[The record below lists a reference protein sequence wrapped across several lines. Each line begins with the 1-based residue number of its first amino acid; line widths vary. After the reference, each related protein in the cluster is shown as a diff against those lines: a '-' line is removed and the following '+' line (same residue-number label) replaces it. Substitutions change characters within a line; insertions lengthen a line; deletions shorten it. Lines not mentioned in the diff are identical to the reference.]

1 VPSTPCNAPAW
12 WPPGTWTRINVC
24 ACRSLSA
31 RVPVAEDI
39 NGDGRY
45 DAVRKSF
52 HQVFLPH
59 QISYGGTHGPAH

>member
-1 VPSTPCNAPAW
+1 
-12 WPPGTWTRINVC
+12 
-24 ACRSLSA
+24 
-31 RVPVAEDI
+31 VPVAEDI

-59 QISYGGTHGPAH
+59 QISYGGRHGPAH